1 MTMDPIGTPRRY
13 GSLTSDNH
21 SLLRDTSN
29 GWNSLTGTR
38 NSSAAATPVR
48 TPVREVASIASA
60 GNAHLSELWARYEF
74 SRSQYTVQNKL
85 LEEVLH
91 RYSNLVLEHEELQR
105 TTIAGS
111 TDGQAQ
117 QSLQGSLQVMTTE
130 RNVLK
135 DLLLANPFI
144 MVLIDG
150 NGMIFN
156 NELLQL
162 GENGGRKAARQL
174 KESVTRM
181 LASHPYCPPESRI
194 DVKVYAN
201 VKSLGR
207 TLVSAGILS
216 SQSVFEDFVT
226 GFNRGDET
234 CDFIDIGSGKDVTD
248 MKLNANFRQF
258 FHDYQCRQVVFG
270 CSHDNRY
277 ARFLENFMNNN
288 DETGRVTLLGG
299 VPFEKELDDL
309 PFNKQT
315 IPGLFRDT
323 KLSLAPLDLLGDIS
337 RGRHDSKNV
346 FNPASAMFT
355 PPPSTR
361 TPAPST
367 PMYSPTTLSFREP
380 STRANSITSSVAVS
394 EPAVVAGAP
403 TPVVAPVAPV
413 TPGGGWA
420 NMARK
425 NAHLPF
431 KDIRKPTPEVPQNG
445 PVVLVNKDGY
455 RIDKDMDYDHD
466 KVYKLKQ
473 AKYCNQHYIG
483 RGCCHHRAAN
493 GACPHEHSVK
503 LSEDDK
509 KWLRVV
515 ARETVCK
522 KGTSCRE
529 IDCIYGHHCPYPKLQ
544 EGSLKGIGCIN
555 GDKCRFAPEMHG
567 MDKKVHKVL
576 TPKDLELSGEI

>member
-1 MTMDPIGTPRRY
+1 MDPIGTPRRY
-13 GSLTSDNH
+13 GALAGDNRT
-21 SLLRDTSN
+21 LLRDTSN

-38 NSSAAATPVR
+38 SSSAAATPVR
-48 TPVREVASIASA
+48 TPVREVASVASA
-60 GNAHLSELWARYEF
+60 SNAHLSELWSRYEF

-91 RYSNLVLEHEELQR
+91 RYSNLVLEHDELQR
-105 TTIAGS
+105 TMTSGS
-111 TDGQAQ
+111 TDAPAQ
-117 QSLQGSLQVMTTE
+117 QSLQGSLQVMTAE
-130 RNVLK
+130 RNLLK

-144 MVLIDG
+144 MVLVDG

-156 NELLQL
+156 NELLRL

-174 KESVTRM
+174 KESVSRM
-181 LASHPYCPPESRI
+181 LG
-194 DVKVYAN
+194 
-201 VKSLGR
+201 LGR
-207 TLVSAGILS
+207 NLVSAGILS
-216 SQSVFEDFVT
+216 SQSVFEDFVA
-226 GFNRGDET
+226 GFSRGSET
-234 CDFIDIGSGKDVTD
+234 CDFIDIGAGKDVTD

-258 FHDYQCRQVVFG
+258 FHDHQCRQVVFG
-270 CSHDNRY
+270 CSHDSRY
-277 ARFLENFMNNN
+277 ARLLENFTSNN
-288 DETGRVTLLGG
+288 DATNRVTLLGG
-299 VPFEKELDDL
+299 VSFEKELDHL
-309 PFNKQT
+309 PFSKQT

-323 KLSLAPLDLLGDIS
+323 RISPAPLDLLGDIS

-355 PPPSTR
+355 PPLSTR

-367 PMYSPTTLSFREP
+367 PMYSPRTLSFREP
-380 STRANSITSSVAVS
+380 STRTNSITSSVAVS
-394 EPAVVAGAP
+394 ESAAVAGAP
-403 TPVVAPVAPV
+403 MPVVAPVAPV

-431 KDIRKPTPEVPQNG
+431 KDIRKPTPEVPHSS
-445 PVVLVNKDGY
+445 PAVLVNKDGY
-455 RIDKDMDYDHD
+455 RIDKHMDYDHD

-483 RGCCHHRAAN
+483 RGCCHYRAAN

-503 LSEDDK
+503 LSEEDK

-522 KGTSCRE
+522 KGTVCRE

-544 EGSLKGIGCIN
+544 EGSLKGLGCIN

-576 TPKDLELSGEI
+576 TSKDLEHTEEI

>member
-1 MTMDPIGTPRRY
+1 MDPIGTPRRY
-13 GSLTSDNH
+13 GSLTGNNH
-21 SLLRDTSN
+21 NLLRDTSN
-29 GWNSLTGTR
+29 GWNSLNGSRT
-38 NSSAAATPVR
+38 SSAAATPVR
-48 TPVREVASIASA
+48 TPVREVASVASSS
-60 GNAHLSELWARYEF
+60 NAHLSDLWSRYDF
-74 SRSQYTVQNKL
+74 SKSQYNVQNKL

-91 RYSNLVLEHEELQR
+91 RYSSLVLDHEELQR
-105 TTIAGS
+105 TTAQGKP
-111 TDGQAQ
+111 DARAQ
-117 QSLQGSLQVMTTE
+117 QTLEGKLQMLTAE
-130 RNVLK
+130 RDMLK
-135 DLLLANPFI
+135 SLLLSNPFI

-150 NGMIFN
+150 DGMIFN

-162 GENGGRKAARQL
+162 GEHGGRKAARQL
-174 KESVTRM
+174 KQSIFQM
-181 LASHPYCPPESRI
+181 LADHPHCPEDSQI
-194 DVKVYAN
+194 IVKVYAN
-201 VKSLGR
+201 VNGLGR

-216 SQSVFEDFVT
+216 SQSIFDDFVV
-226 GFNRGDET
+226 GFTRGDET
-234 CDFIDIGSGKDVTD
+234 CDLIDVGPGKDLADT
-248 MKLNANFRQF
+248 KLNANFRQF
-258 FHDYQCRQVVFG
+258 FYDHQCRQIVFG
-270 CSHDNRY
+270 CSHDNGY
-277 ARFLENFMNNN
+277 ARLLENYMG
-288 DETGRVTLLGG
+288 DDQDTGRVTLLGG
-299 VPFEKELDDL
+299 VPFEKELAVL
-309 PFNKQT
+309 PFDKRT

-323 KLSLAPLDLLGDIS
+323 KISLAFDLLSGNPRS
-337 RGRHDSKNV
+337 RHDSKNV

-367 PMYSPTTLSFREP
+367 PMYSPATLSFRDN

-403 TPVVAPVAPV
+403 GPAPASVPTPVPSSA
-413 TPGGGWA
+413 GGWA
-420 NMARK
+420 NIARR

-431 KDIRKPTPEVPQNG
+431 KDIAKPQVEDAYTG
-445 PVVLVNKDGY
+445 PVVLVNKNDF

-483 RGCCHHRAAN
+483 RGCCHYRAAN
-493 GACPHEHSVK
+493 GACPHEHNTK

-529 IDCIYGHHCPYPKLQ
+529 FDCIYGHHCPYPKQL
-544 EGSLKGIGCIN
+544 EGSLRGIGCIN

-567 MDKKVHKVL
+567 MDRKVHKIL
-576 TPKDLELSGEI
+576 TPKDIEELEEEQ